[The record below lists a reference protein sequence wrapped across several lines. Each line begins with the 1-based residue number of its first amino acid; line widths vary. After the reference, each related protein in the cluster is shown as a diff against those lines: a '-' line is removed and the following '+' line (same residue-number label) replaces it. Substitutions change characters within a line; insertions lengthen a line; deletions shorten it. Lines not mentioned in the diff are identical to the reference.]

1 MPDGMVELLPSL
13 LVPTK
18 SGPQTAVTATA
29 IHIAVIASDAQ
40 TSLTRRAR
48 PSPAPEQPWRAG
60 AKWSTSHTSS
70 LMQTLARRSRE
81 GIRGNPDRGTGN
93 PHAAAFRPRRGHI
106 RGRTV
111 GLDVAEIRD
120 RNGLSPRVTG
130 FY

>member
-81 GIRGNPDRGTGN
+81 GVREETPIAGRGTHTRLPSG
-93 PHAAAFRPRRGHI
+93 PGGDASGEEPWASTWPKSVTETDFRPG
-106 RGRTV
+106 
-111 GLDVAEIRD
+111 
-120 RNGLSPRVTG
+120 
-130 FY
+130 